1 MENGKYRKYGL
12 KQIKFK
18 GGALKA
24 VEEYPFMIIAILKE
38 FGLTKEEDQEVILK
52 HIVKLVK
59 QKPKNDHDDKVESA
73 NDIWS

>member
-1 MENGKYRKYGL
+1 M
-12 KQIKFK
+12 KFK

-38 FGLTKEEDQEVILK
+38 FGLTEEEDQEVILK
-52 HIVKLVK
+52 HIVELVK
-59 QKPKNDHDDKVESA
+59 QKPKIDDDEVESA